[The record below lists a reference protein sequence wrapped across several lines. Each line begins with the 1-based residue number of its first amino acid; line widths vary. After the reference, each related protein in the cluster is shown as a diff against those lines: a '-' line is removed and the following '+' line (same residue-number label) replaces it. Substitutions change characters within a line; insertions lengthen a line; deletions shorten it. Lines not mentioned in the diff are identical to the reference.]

1 MVSLGCAAVF
11 FVGIHVLIAGTSLRR
26 VLAARLGEGGF
37 QGVFSLLSLGG
48 ITWLCMA
55 YGAAPTI
62 EVWGPMDGF
71 RPVALALMVVA
82 ALLAVIGL
90 TTPSPTAAGG
100 ETQLDA
106 DEPATG
112 ILRISRH
119 PFLWGVVTWAATHLV
134 LNGDAASL
142 VLFGALLVL
151 ALVGPR
157 SIDAKRRARFGDK
170 WDRFAA
176 VTSNVPFGA
185 ILAGRNQLHLSEIG
199 TWRIVLAFAVYAGVL
214 GVHAWL
220 FGDSPFPL

>member
-1 MVSLGCAAVF
+1 M
-11 FVGIHVLIAGTSLRR
+11 I
-26 VLAARLGEGGF
+26 
-37 QGVFSLLSLGG
+37 
-48 ITWLCMA
+48 
-55 YGAAPTI
+55 
-62 EVWGPMDGF
+62 
-71 RPVALALMVVA
+71 VA
-82 ALLAVIGL
+82 ALLGVIGL

-100 ETQLDA
+100 EGQLDA

-119 PFLWGVVTWAATHLV
+119 PFLWGVVVWASTHLV

-176 VTSNVPFGA
+176 VTSNVPFAA
-185 ILAGRNQLHLSEIG
+185 IIAGRNQLRLGELG
-199 TWRIVLAFAVYAGVL
+199 TWRIALALVVYVGVL
-214 GVHAWL
+214 GAHAWL
-220 FGDSPFPL
+220 FGASPFPL